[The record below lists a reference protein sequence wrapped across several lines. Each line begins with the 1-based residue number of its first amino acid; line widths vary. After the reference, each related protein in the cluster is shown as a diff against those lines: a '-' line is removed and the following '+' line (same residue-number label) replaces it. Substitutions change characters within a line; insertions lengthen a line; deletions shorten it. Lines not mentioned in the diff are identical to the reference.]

1 MPRYGKRILLV
12 TAVIVALAA
21 VMSLTRRIATVQRLQ
36 GDVNTLSVQAA
47 EVSATVSA
55 LQTQIAKATQG
66 VGEEEQLRGAG
77 YARPGDE
84 VIRPVPVEMAT
95 PTPKPASA
103 EPKSKPPSSPP
114 PWEIWWRLFF
124 GSEQ

>member
-1 MPRYGKRILLV
+1 MPRYGKRIVLV
-12 TAVIVALAA
+12 TAIIVALAA
-21 VMSLTRRIATVQRLQ
+21 IMSLTRRIATVQRLQ
-36 GDVNTLSVQAA
+36 RDVNTLSVQAA
-47 EVSATVSA
+47 KVSATVSA
-55 LQTQIAKATQG
+55 LQTQIAEATQG

-95 PTPKPASA
+95 PTPKPASTETA
-103 EPKSKPPSSPP
+103 SKPTSSPP
-114 PWEIWWRLFF
+114 PWKIWWQLFF